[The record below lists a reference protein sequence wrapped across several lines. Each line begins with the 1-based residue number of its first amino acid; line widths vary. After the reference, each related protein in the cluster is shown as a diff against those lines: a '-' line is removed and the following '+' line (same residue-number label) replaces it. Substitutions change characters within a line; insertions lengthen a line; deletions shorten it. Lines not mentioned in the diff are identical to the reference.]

1 MNAVYTSHF
10 DIGRPASLPLVV
22 DVAGFKLQLGDLGYS
37 MIQAK
42 FAPYS
47 TSFILMSRTLRKV
60 LVLPVNPTNTS
71 TSIEIRSGRLISRD
85 NSRIQVLTSKDEEEK
100 VIHIHQSA

>member
-10 DIGRPASLPLVV
+10 DIGRPASPPLVV

-47 TSFILMSRTLRKV
+47 TSFILMSRTFRNV
-60 LVLPVNPTNTS
+60 PLPHAKHINTS
-71 TSIEIRSGRLISRD
+71 LSNLGMWSGKSIPRD
-85 NSRIQVLTSKDEEEK
+85 K
-100 VIHIHQSA
+100 IHT